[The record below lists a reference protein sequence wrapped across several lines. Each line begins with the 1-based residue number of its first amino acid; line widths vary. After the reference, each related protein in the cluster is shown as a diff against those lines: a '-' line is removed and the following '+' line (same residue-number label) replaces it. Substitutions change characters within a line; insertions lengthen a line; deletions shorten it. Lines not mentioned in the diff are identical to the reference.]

1 LARRNGKGIR
11 MNARGYVK
19 SHGRLCLSIAAL
31 LIGLLGF
38 CGGVVTFVSE
48 RFTLFDVTAYLSFA
62 GLLVGVAAIVVS
74 RRGSKACDELT
85 YAVLGVI
92 LSCPVAGFTAMGY
105 VTVAQRRIIGERY
118 TLYYDMPRL
127 HKAMQSYAESQDGR
141 LPEAATWFD
150 SLRQVNPALSDD
162 EFRHPHDPGIS
173 VAYNAALAGRRITEV
188 SPDAVLFFEGMGG
201 RNLAGGPELL
211 PPTPLR
217 STVCIVLVKGVRQD
231 YWVEQRGT
239 HGPNYEVLPV
249 RWEP

>member
-1 LARRNGKGIR
+1 
-11 MNARGYVK
+11 MNARVYVK
-19 SHGRLCLSIAAL
+19 SHGGPCLSIGAL

-92 LSCPVAGFTAMGY
+92 LSCPVAGFTAMGH

-127 HKAMQSYAESQDGR
+127 YKAMQSYAKSHEGR

-162 EFRHPHDPGIS
+162 EFRHPQDRGMS
-173 VAYNAALAGRRITEV
+173 VAYNAALAGRRLTEV

-217 STVCIVLVKGVRQD
+217 STVYIVLVKGIRQD
-231 YWVEQRGT
+231 YWIEQRGT
-239 HGPNYEVLPV
+239 HGANYEFLPV